1 MEADEKPEQA
11 VDSANEIQLLWAIV
25 TGTAA
30 SSDSR
35 AVRGLSPDW
44 LLFVF
49 NFGVPIV
56 ICSSTP
62 SGRAEDGD

>member
-49 NFGVPIV
+49 NFGFPIV

-62 SGRAEDGD
+62 SGRAEDGV